1 MSHFQFDL
9 SRLSQACREELEER
23 MVVSREL
30 SWRNFGRRI
39 RFYAPGFVS
48 YKSSSF
54 RSSPELFPSV
64 SVTGDACSL
73 KCKHCQGKL
82 LKTMIP
88 AFTPAELV
96 GVCRDL
102 KDKGC
107 LGLLISGGCLP
118 DGSVPLNRFVGAMAH
133 VKRDLGLK
141 IVVHTGLIDG
151 ETARRLKEAGV
162 DAALIDI
169 IGSDETIQEVYQLNA
184 MVKDYDDSLRA
195 LHEAGIPSVPH
206 VLIGL
211 HYGKIKGE
219 FQALEMI
226 SKYNP
231 AAVIAI
237 ALTSIRGTVMEDVN
251 PPAPEDVVKIIIAAR
266 LMMPTTPIVL
276 GCMRPKGRH
285 RLETD
290 KLAVRAGVNAIAFPT
305 EAAIN
310 LAESMGLA
318 VTFSP
323 LCCSQIFED
332 L

>member
-1 MSHFQFDL
+1 MAHFQLNF
-9 SRLSQACREELEER
+9 SRLLRASREELEE
-23 MVVSREL
+23 MMGVSREL
-30 SWRNFGRRI
+30 SWKNFGRRV

-48 YKSSSF
+48 YKSPFFSSL
-54 RSSPELFPSV
+54 PQLFPSV
-64 SVTGDACSL
+64 SVTGTACAL

-88 AFTPAELV
+88 VFTPAELV
-96 GVCRDL
+96 EVCNDL

-118 DGSVPLNRFVGAMAH
+118 DGSVPLNRFIGVMAQI
-133 VKRDLGLK
+133 KRDLGLK

-169 IGSDETIQEVYQLNA
+169 IGSDETIQEVYRLNA
-184 MVKDYDDSLRA
+184 GVKDYDESLKA
-195 LHEAGIPSVPH
+195 LHEAGVPSVPH

-219 FQALEMI
+219 FQALEII
-226 SKYNP
+226 SKYDP

-237 ALTSIRGTVMEDVN
+237 ALTPIRGTVMEEVK
-251 PPAPEDVVKIIIAAR
+251 PPPPEDIVKLLIAAR
-266 LMMPTTPIVL
+266 LMMPTTPVVL
-276 GCMRPKGRH
+276 GCMRPKGKH
-285 RLETD
+285 RLEAD
-290 KLAVRAGVNAIAFPT
+290 RLAVRAGVNAIAFPT

-310 LAESMGLA
+310 LAKSMDLA
-318 VTFSP
+318 ITFSP

>member
-1 MSHFQFDL
+1 MAHFQFNL
-9 SRLSQACREELEER
+9 SRLLQASREELEEI
-23 MVVSREL
+23 MEVSREL
-30 SWRNFGRRI
+30 SWKNFGRRI
-39 RFYAPGFVS
+39 RFYAPGFAS
-48 YKSSSF
+48 YKSLFFS
-54 RSSPELFPSV
+54 SSPQLFPSV
-64 SVTGDACSL
+64 SVTGTACAL

-88 AFTPAELV
+88 ALTPAELV
-96 GVCRDL
+96 GVCREL

-118 DGSVPLNRFVGAMAH
+118 DGSVPLNRFIGAMAQI
-133 VKRDLGLK
+133 KRDLGLK
-141 IVVHTGLIDG
+141 IVAHTGLVDG

-169 IGSDETIQEVYQLNA
+169 IGSDETLQEVYQLNA
-184 MVKDYDDSLRA
+184 GVKDYDKSLRA
-195 LHEAGIPSVPH
+195 LHEAGVPSVPH

-219 FQALEMI
+219 LHALEMI
-226 SKYNP
+226 SKYDP

-237 ALTSIRGTVMEDVN
+237 ILTPIRGTLMEDVK
-251 PPAPEDVVKIIIAAR
+251 PPTPEDIVKVFIVAR

-276 GCMRPKGRH
+276 GCMRPKGKH
-285 RLETD
+285 RLEAD

-318 VTFSP
+318 ITFSP

>member
-1 MSHFQFDL
+1 
-9 SRLSQACREELEER
+9 
-23 MVVSREL
+23 
-30 SWRNFGRRI
+30 
-39 RFYAPGFVS
+39 
-48 YKSSSF
+48 
-54 RSSPELFPSV
+54 
-64 SVTGDACSL
+64 
-73 KCKHCQGKL
+73 
-82 LKTMIP
+82 MIP
-88 AFTPAELV
+88 ALTPAELV
-96 GVCRDL
+96 DVCRDL

-118 DGSVPLNRFVGAMAH
+118 DGSVPLNRFIGAMAQ
-133 VKRDLGLK
+133 VKRDFGLK
-141 IVVHTGLIDG
+141 VVAHTGLIDG
-151 ETARRLKEAGV
+151 ETARRLKEAGL

-169 IGSDETIQEVYQLNA
+169 IGSDETVQEVYQLNA
-184 MVKDYDDSLRA
+184 GVKDYDESLRA

-226 SKYNP
+226 AKYSP

-237 ALTSIRGTVMEDVN
+237 ALTPIQRTAMEKVK
-251 PPAPEDVVKIIIAAR
+251 PPPPKEIVKVIIAAR
-266 LMMPTTPIVL
+266 LTMPTTPIVL
-276 GCMRPKGRH
+276 GCMRPKGKH
-285 RLETD
+285 RLEAD

-318 VTFSP
+318 ITFSP